1 MSGPERTRVV
11 VIQHV
16 LELAQRSNT
25 VRAAAG
31 TWPALEV
38 RMFGVQGATL
48 RVDDLRADQD
58 VWLLWPGGVTGVP
71 SPRPRCVVVLDGSWS
86 QARKMMQRV
95 PELRRLPQWS
105 LVAPEGRQS
114 LRAAPSGG
122 MSSLEAI
129 AGALEALH
137 GVEAAAPARAAHE
150 ALVQKQ
156 LRERGYVGPM
166 RSE

>member
-1 MSGPERTRVV
+1 MV

-25 VRAAAG
+25 IRAAGG
-31 TWPALEV
+31 TWPELEV
-38 RMFGVQGATL
+38 RMFGVQGVEL

-58 VWLLWPGGVTGVP
+58 VWLLWPGGVSGVP

-95 PELRRLPQWS
+95 PELRKLPQWS
-105 LVAPEGRQS
+105 LAAPEGRVS

-129 AGALEALH
+129 GAAVRALH
-137 GVEAAAPARAAHE
+137 GDDARALEAAHE
-150 ALVQKQ
+150 ALVEKQ

-166 RSE
+166 K

>member
-1 MSGPERTRVV
+1 MSERMSGVGERTRVV

-25 VRAAAG
+25 IRAASG
-31 TWPALEV
+31 TWPELEV
-38 RMFGVQGATL
+38 RMFGVQGVEL
-48 RVDDLRADQD
+48 RVDDLHDA
-58 VWLLWPGGVTGVP
+58 WLLWPGGVGGVP
-71 SPRPRCVVVLDGSWS
+71 SPPPRCVVVLDGSWS

-95 PELRRLPQWS
+95 PMLRTLRQWS
-105 LVAPEGRQS
+105 LVAPEGRVS

-129 AGALEALH
+129 GAAMRALH
-137 GVEAAAPARAAHE
+137 GDDARPIEQAHE
-150 ALVQKQ
+150 ALVEKQ

-166 RSE
+166 K